1 MPRAARWRTTR
12 TCHARTAR
20 SRSAKPVAGHVQR
33 LVGVGEQLGGELVEV
48 VLVAVPG
55 VAFGGG

>member
-1 MPRAARWRTTR
+1 V
-12 TCHARTAR
+12 
-20 SRSAKPVAGHVQR
+20 KPVAGHVQR